1 MADDP
6 RPLSVDHHA
15 TCSDLSGEV
24 SASRRRVATFGSQLR
39 PHVECVDHVWSMF
52 QFRCDGLSGLYG
64 FAMKEVRSLC
74 SSNLSASVF
83 LLLPGQAPAVCNRRR
98 ISCWIPWNWGWPSSL
113 VSQRPKISGKRSQS
127 DPWPTVIPLTLR
139 IKLGYLKIGGL

>member
-1 MADDP
+1 
-6 RPLSVDHHA
+6 
-15 TCSDLSGEV
+15 
-24 SASRRRVATFGSQLR
+24 
-39 PHVECVDHVWSMF
+39 MF

-98 ISCWIPWNWGWPSSL
+98 ISQLLDSL
-113 VSQRPKISGKRSQS
+113 
-127 DPWPTVIPLTLR
+127 
-139 IKLGYLKIGGL
+139 KLGVAFIAGVTKAEDLWKAIPI